1 MFTKLVLTMC
11 LLYHQTVEV
20 VEQTVSIE
28 NCNCNLTAGS
38 ESKLTVAEQRMGV
51 VLAIGALSH
60 HTVSGTTSVQSLSNT
75 VVDFMGP
82 LLQSEGLLF

>member
-1 MFTKLVLTMC
+1 
-11 LLYHQTVEV
+11 
-20 VEQTVSIE
+20 
-28 NCNCNLTAGS
+28 
-38 ESKLTVAEQRMGV
+38 MGV

-82 LLQSEGLLF
+82 LLQSEGLLL